1 MARDNEVTI
10 EGARIAFRNFAGKED
25 KYNRAGDRNFA
36 ILLTP
41 ETADILDRAGWNVKT
56 LKARDE
62 DEGSEDQPYIQ
73 VAVSYK
79 VRPPRIILL
88 TSKGRTAVDEDLVEM
103 LDYAEIE
110 TCDVTLNPY
119 EWAVGEKSGVKAYL
133 KTMYMRIR
141 EDPLDLKYAE
151 DNEVLNG
158 GVTD

>member
-1 MARDNEVTI
+1 MPARDNEVTI
-10 EGARIAFRNFAGKED
+10 EDARIAFRNFAGKED

-36 ILLTP
+36 ILLTS
-41 ETADILDRAGWNVKT
+41 EAAKTLEDAGWNVKS
-56 LKARDE
+56 LPARDD
-62 DEGSEDQPYIQ
+62 DEGAEAQPYIQ

-88 TSKGRTAVDEDLVEM
+88 TSRGRNSIDEDLVEM

-119 EWAVGEKSGVKAYL
+119 QWTVGENTGIKAYL
-133 KTMYMRIR
+133 KTAYIRIR

-151 DNEVLNG
+151 EHD
-158 GVTD
+158 